1 MEATVAGASFFH
13 TVKTVLAGLIGIR
26 RREDHERAPLNPV
39 HIIIAAVLLVAIFVG
54 TLVTIVR
61 IVVG

>member
-1 MEATVAGASFFH
+1 MAKASFLH
-13 TVKTVLAGLIGIR
+13 TLRTVLSGLIGIR

-39 HIIIAAVLLVAIFVG
+39 HIIIVAVSLVVIFIF